1 MTIALIGKE
10 DSVRAAARVGLVS
23 SGSSE
28 ALAEAVAQAG
38 HEATVYSS
46 WTELAEDQ
54 ANGPLDVVFCHEALA
69 GDVPATVEAPI
80 LAIGEGTALD
90 RDSLQG
96 LLALATELATR
107 SARLEALEHLVEG
120 LRSGEALV
128 GNTPVMRR
136 LQSSVHRAAECDAT
150 VLIEGPVG
158 SGKSLAA
165 RVVHLKSRR
174 AGQSIVV
181 KDCATLT
188 ADELSKAIQDCAE
201 TTLVLEAVDQLP
213 SNAQSVLVKHLKE
226 RSSSRAP
233 SLVRLIATTSAH
245 IPELVARGAFRED
258 LFYRLHTF
266 PIMVPGLHERLD
278 DVQALADAILD
289 SGVNESGRSH
299 AGFTAGARSL
309 LENMQWPG
317 NVAQLE
323 AVVRRGE
330 AIAAG
335 GPVDREHLLAPAAA
349 APAAP
354 SNAGAAAATDQS
366 HAASEAELT
375 EDCIRPFEEEE
386 KHLLGRALQATKGN
400 VRRAAQLLG
409 IGRATLYRKIQQYHL
424 RLH

>member
-1 MTIALIGKE
+1 
-10 DSVRAAARVGLVS
+10 
-23 SGSSE
+23 
-28 ALAEAVAQAG
+28 
-38 HEATVYSS
+38 
-46 WTELAEDQ
+46 
-54 ANGPLDVVFCHEALA
+54 
-69 GDVPATVEAPI
+69 
-80 LAIGEGTALD
+80 
-90 RDSLQG
+90 
-96 LLALATELATR
+96 
-107 SARLEALEHLVEG
+107 
-120 LRSGEALV
+120 
-128 GNTPVMRR
+128 
-136 LQSSVHRAAECDAT
+136 
-150 VLIEGPVG
+150 
-158 SGKSLAA
+158 
-165 RVVHLKSRR
+165 
-174 AGQSIVV
+174 
-181 KDCATLT
+181 
-188 ADELSKAIQDCAE
+188 
-201 TTLVLEAVDQLP
+201 
-213 SNAQSVLVKHLKE
+213 
-226 RSSSRAP
+226 
-233 SLVRLIATTSAH
+233 
-245 IPELVARGAFRED
+245 
-258 LFYRLHTF
+258 
-266 PIMVPGLHERLD
+266 VPGLHERLD

-366 HAASEAELT
+366 QAASEAELT